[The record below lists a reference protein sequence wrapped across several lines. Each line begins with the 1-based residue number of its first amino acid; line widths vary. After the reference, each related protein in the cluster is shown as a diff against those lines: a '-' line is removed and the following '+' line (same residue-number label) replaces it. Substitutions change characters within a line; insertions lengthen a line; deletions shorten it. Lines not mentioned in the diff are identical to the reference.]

1 MSWTTIA
8 LIYLGFLAVFL
19 VVFYALG
26 TAAKVG
32 DRQLGIKDE
41 D

>member
-8 LIYLGFLAVFL
+8 LIYLGCRPVFQ

-26 TAAKVG
+26 TAAKEG
-32 DRQLGIKDE
+32 DRQLDIKDE